1 MRTLRAESSAAF
13 LGLALLAL
21 WASSVAADT
30 RPAAKPK
37 PTPYPLESCIVSGE
51 RLGEMGDPIVRVYD
65 GREMKFCCGG
75 CVGKFEANRASYLAQ
90 IDSMLIAQQR
100 PIYPLDTCVVNGTSL
115 DTADGPVEFL
125 VANRLVRTCST
136 ECRAVVEQDPA
147 GYLAKLDAAV
157 IAQQLPSYPLDTC
170 PVLGGKLGGMGEPV
184 NYVYQGRLVRFC
196 CAGCIAMFEANPF
209 IYLAKIDRAAKSA
222 QKAAQPE

>member
-1 MRTLRAESSAAF
+1 
-13 LGLALLAL
+13 LLAL
-21 WASSVAADT
+21 YAASVAADT

-37 PTPYPLESCIVSGE
+37 PVPYPIETCIVSGE

-75 CVGKFEANRASYLAQ
+75 CVGKFEANRAGYFAQ

-100 PIYPLDTCVVNGTSL
+100 PIYPLDTCVVSGKPL
-115 DTADGPVEFL
+115 DAVGNPVEFII
-125 VANRLVRTCST
+125 ANRLVRTCSS
-136 ECRAVVEQDPA
+136 ECRAAVEQDPA

-157 IAQQLPSYPLDTC
+157 IAKQLPNYPLETC

-196 CAGCIAMFEANPF
+196 CAGCISTFEANPF
-209 IYLAKIDRAAKSA
+209 IYLAKIDRAAKPPTKS
-222 QKAAQPE
+222 E